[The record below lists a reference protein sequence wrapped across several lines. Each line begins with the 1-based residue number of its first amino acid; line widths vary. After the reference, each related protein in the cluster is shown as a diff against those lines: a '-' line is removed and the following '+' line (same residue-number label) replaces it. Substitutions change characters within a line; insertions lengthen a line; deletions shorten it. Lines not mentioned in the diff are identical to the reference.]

1 MMHRGSVLLLNCRL
15 VTFLYPVF
23 IHIKIAC
30 LSAYYKDSN
39 QLRIKTFF
47 EYCKSMVLLCIRPLF
62 SSAMFVT
69 FCCYPTASS
78 GGHWFGCGLY

>member
-1 MMHRGSVLLLNCRL
+1 MMHRGRVLLLNCRL

-23 IHIKIAC
+23 SHGKIAC

-47 EYCKSMVLLCIRPLF
+47 E
-62 SSAMFVT
+62 FVKKYGIALYKVIVFFRHVGH

-78 GGHWFGCGLY
+78 GGH